1 MRRRKWLA
9 LLLTVAMIA
18 TTLVTTGISSVF
30 AADSGTYLYGD
41 VDGIGGVTATDVG
54 IIISNILGKD
64 ASLAEGTTGF
74 AAADVD
80 GIGGLTAADVGL
92 IISKI
97 LGKLETFPADLDGD
111 GYGPE
116 GSVPHI
122 ATLEVSG
129 EGGTATITNETTG
142 TSAVASIA
150 EAADEAEYDVED
162 DAEVETAAATVTQ
175 WTIEQ
180 YMAENGADWVSGEPN
195 TTGVNECKT
204 LMPAEEDGSDNACGD
219 WGTVVF
225 RNGDK
230 IVDDDNI
237 TVSPGYGTSSTNHW
251 HYKFNAAL
259 QMPCL
264 QGTEKPL
271 TGGGK
276 STSFTVGDE
285 PVNTGSFMVYIPK
298 VNGTLYVRNLV
309 FGNKNYGVVKV
320 GGLVYGS
327 DGMISNPGTIDSVLD
342 KIHTEADH
350 PVSQS
355 TKIDVEEGAIYYC
368 MADGGSKIG
377 IQGFTFV
384 PRGATAPA
392 DDPNA
397 ITKGDAAPEPTPFV
411 KDPTFWKASE
421 NVTTDTKEMTNDAL
435 TFMTDMTYTAGSKTI
450 DGESF
455 GGYISHASDNG
466 GWSGGAAT
474 GTALKFTAPSDG
486 KITVYMTGVGVG
498 RPFFIVKGGTETD
511 PKNDPSAALESFTP
525 TDDTNR
531 DFSLSCEVESGEVY
545 YAYVSGSKGR
555 FCGLKFEAGG
565 TVEPG
570 ETTEPTPSTEPTP
583 TPGTDPTPTPEETLP
598 PLADNQV
605 YGVKG
610 DKIVIN
616 SEPEPGY
623 KVDTITV
630 SDGTPVKFDT
640 ADKTVASFE
649 MPSADVTVTVTFK
662 TFGGD
667 SYDAVVTAEGGEAT
681 LSGDGVTPP
690 ADAAS
695 VETATWSDFD
705 FVSVTTDDSGN
716 TVYVINANMTEGQ
729 KEVTLDAKATY
740 GDPDTLILYNSQMNA
755 KMKVANDGSGV
766 LLRAAGVM
774 SDVTDEL
781 HMVIGVKVPY
791 DSKLS
796 VTAGGNGGN
805 DVSGFFYAQTGL
817 GSAAEDTKQT
827 VVTVNGR
834 GNDAYTSTEEEQ
846 YAAKKDDIVYIWS
859 DLDNSKF
866 RSVTFIPDSG
876 TDPTPPSPTASADP
890 EPTATTE
897 PEPAGKT
904 YTVTEGSTVTVT
916 GTPDEAHAGQSAVVT
931 VTTEDGAP
939 VEVSADNTFVMPS
952 QNVNVSVTFGAAEAG
967 TATLKVGMHGTAKL
981 SATAA
986 TAAVAE
992 ASVDTAS
999 VGGVSTFAEVVPPD
1013 EVWTASDEGME
1024 ASFGTADGVA
1034 FGPINGLSGYGGFV
1048 DGKGNSLS
1056 MEHNGT
1062 TYNFTKSWQAGGG
1075 STTKRT
1081 LYFTPKQACIVTVA
1095 YTSQAGRPVHIQQN
1109 GVTLASGEEGKV
1121 GSSPAT
1127 IEADIEDPNAGDVYI
1142 INGSSNKQIYAI
1154 FVDYYDP
1161 TVIVNQ
1167 PVTGT
1172 IEYSGTNDTS
1182 NLKIRFTSRNE
1193 KDETQYYDVPF
1204 STSYSTELRQ
1214 QRDYDISVVDA
1225 NGNKSDKVAVT
1236 LGTSTLSVKKQP
1248 VTANLK
1254 VVDIAETSVSGDIV
1268 VHDVNN
1274 DGSSLDLSGV
1284 TLTFTSQTTP
1294 EYTYTAT
1301 IDAANKKLNVTLMPG
1316 ETYDITAEGAEGYS
1330 LSELSKTYVM
1340 APGDEAPFKNILF
1353 TEDVGTVE
1361 FKSEI
1366 HVGES
1371 KEYKTMTD
1379 AMTAIKAM
1387 TGRPE
1392 GESGRVTVLVDPGIY
1407 TEQLQV
1413 DAGYVTIKAA
1423 DETQRPELQWYYG
1436 IGYLYY
1442 SAGDNQ
1448 YYSEDYAV
1456 QKTRKSVVTRWGA
1469 ACRVSG
1475 TNVNIENII
1484 FRNTFNCF
1492 VSEAELEDG
1501 VDAANNNEYSD
1512 VNGKPERTTENYDAM
1527 GSSAVERAAA
1537 IALDGTNTELYKCDF
1552 ISSQDTFYTN
1562 KNAYVKECYIEG
1574 GTDFIFG
1581 GNSILFE
1588 DCTLAWH
1595 GYSDSPG
1602 GGHLTACQTSA
1613 VPVAGTADINANG
1626 YMFKN
1631 TTLTNSKYYPTNK
1644 FAQGTW
1650 GRNWGGDKCQVVF
1663 DGVTLAD
1670 GFAGVS
1676 DWKSMGGPLESA
1688 ILFVTDVKKADG
1700 TPVNSDGTTF
1710 NPNGTMASK
1719 NYTMLSDEDYLGDW
1733 EPYNYTTNF
1742 APEEFA
1748 PGTDVTLTVT
1758 PDEGYSVDTI
1768 TVEGAEVEMNSN
1780 EDKTVSTFL
1789 MPAANINI
1797 IVKFK
1802 EAL

>member
-30 AADSGTYLYGD
+30 AADNGTYMYGD
-41 VDGIGGVTATDVG
+41 VNGDGDINMVDVNEIINFNNGLATWTEH
-54 IIISNILGKD
+54 ST
-64 ASLAEGTTGF
+64 SWY
-74 AAADVD
+74 AADVNGD
-80 GIGGLTAADVGL
+80 GDINMVDANQ
-92 IISKI
+92 IINLNNGVIAK
-97 LGKLETFPADLDGD
+97 FDADLDGD

-129 EGGTATITNETTG
+129 EGGSATITNSTTG
-142 TSAVASIA
+142 TAAVASVA
-150 EAADEAEYDVED
+150 EAED

-180 YMAENGADWVSGEPN
+180 YMAEHGADWVSGE
-195 TTGVNECKT
+195 GNENPCKE
-204 LMPAEEDGSDNACGD
+204 LMPTNDDGTPNGCGD
-219 WGTVVF
+219 YGTMVF
-225 RNGDK
+225 RNGDT

-237 TVSPGYGTSSTNHW
+237 TVIPGRGTSNANHW
-251 HYKFNAAL
+251 HYKLNAAL
-259 QMPCL
+259 NMPCL
-264 QGTEKPL
+264 QGTDNPK
-271 TGGGK
+271 
-276 STSFTVGDE
+276 TSGNKNMGFIKYEE
-285 PVNTGSFMVYIPK
+285 PVNSGSFMVYMPK
-298 VNGTLYVRNLV
+298 KSGTLYVRNLV
-309 FGNKNYGVVKV
+309 FGNKLYGVVQID
-320 GGLVYGS
+320 GLQY
-327 DGMISNPGTIDSVLD
+327 DQATGMISSPGTVGDVLD
-342 KIHTEADH
+342 RITTEPDH

-355 TKIDVEEGAIYYC
+355 SAIKVEEGAVYYC
-368 MADGGSKIG
+368 LASGSKIG

-384 PRGATAPA
+384 PDGATAPA

-397 ITKGDAAPEPTPFV
+397 KTTGEAAPEPTEEAE
-411 KDPTFWKASE
+411 DPNFWKATEDVTSE
-421 NVTTDTKEMTNDAL
+421 TKEIGGAL
-435 TFMTDMTYTAGSKTI
+435 TFLEGMTYTASSKTI
-450 DGESF
+450 DDASF
-455 GGYISHASDNG
+455 AGYVTGSNG
-466 GWSGGAAT
+466 AGW
-474 GTALKFTAPSDG
+474 SDG
-486 KITVYMTGVGVG
+486 KATGAAIKFVAPEDGALTVYVRNVGGSTTGDKTFVLMQEGATDT
-498 RPFFIVKGGTETD
+498 TE
-511 PKNDPSAALESFTP
+511 ALNSFTSAGGE
-525 TDDTNR
+525 TAMKINVTKGTTYYG
-531 DFSLSCEVESGEVY
+531 FSQ
-545 YAYVSGSKGR
+545 GSKQR
-555 FCGLKFEAGG
+555 FCGVKFEPGAS
-565 TVEPG
+565 VDPG
-570 ETTEPTPSTEPTP
+570 ETTAPTP
-583 TPGTDPTPTPEETLP
+583 TPDVNPTPTPDTPTPTPEETLP

-605 YGVKG
+605 RGVKG

-630 SDGTPVKFDT
+630 SDGTTVKFDT

-662 TFGGD
+662 LAGED
-667 SYDAVVTAEGGEAT
+667 SYDAVVTAEGGDAE
-681 LSGDGVTPP
+681 LSGEGVT
-690 ADAAS
+690 AVGAAS
-695 VETATWSDFD
+695 VDTASWEDFP
-705 FVSVTTDDSGN
+705 FVKVTQDEVTN
-716 TVYVINANMTEGQ
+716 RVTYAINGDMTEGGA
-729 KEVTLDAKATY
+729 EVTIDAKATY
-740 GDPDTLILYNSQMNA
+740 GDANTMIFYNNNNNTNWKVGGVGYLLMKTSATIADTTDGLDA
-755 KMKVANDGSGV
+755 VVA
-766 LLRAAGVM
+766 
-774 SDVTDEL
+774 
-781 HMVIGVKVPY
+781 VKVPY

-796 VTAGGNGGN
+796 VTTGGNGGHGEGL
-805 DVSGFFYAQTGL
+805 VYAQTGL
-817 GSAAEDTKQT
+817 GADSQAARKVIATIPAGKNEIATSIED
-827 VVTVNGR
+827 
-834 GNDAYTSTEEEQ
+834 EE
-846 YAAKKDDIVYIWS
+846 YAAKKDDVVYIYCT
-859 DLDNSKF
+859 DIATKF
-866 RSVTFIPDSG
+866 RSVEFIPDSG
-876 TDPTPPSPTASADP
+876 TDPTPPTPTATTEPD
-890 EPTATTE
+890 PTATTE

-904 YTVTEGSTVTVT
+904 YTVKEGSTVTVT
-916 GTPDEAHAGQSAVVT
+916 GTPDADHAGMSTVVK

-992 ASVDTAS
+992 ASVGAAS
-999 VGGVSTFAEVVPPD
+999 VGGVSTFAELPAD
-1013 EVWTASDEGME
+1013 EVWIASDEGMD
-1024 ASFGTADGVA
+1024 ASFNTGDGVA

-1193 KDETQYYDVPF
+1193 KDETPYYEVPF

-1214 QRDYDISVVDA
+1214 QRDYDVSVVDTD
-1225 NGNKSDKVAVT
+1225 GNKSDKVAVT

-1254 VVDIAETSVSGDIV
+1254 VVDIAETPISGDIV

-1284 TLTFTSQTTP
+1284 TLKFASQKTP

-1330 LSELSKTYVM
+1330 LSELSQTYVM
-1340 APGDEAPFKNILF
+1340 AAGDEAPFKNILF

-1387 TGRPE
+1387 TRPE
-1392 GESGRVTVLVDPGIY
+1392 GEAGRVTVLVDPGTY

-1413 DAGYVTIKAA
+1413 DADYVTIKAA

-1442 SAGDNQ
+1442 SAGANQ

-1456 QKTRKSVVTRWGA
+1456 QKTHKGIVTRWGA

-1492 VSEAELEDG
+1492 VSEAELADG
-1501 VDAANNNEYSD
+1501 VDAANNNEYGD

-1595 GYSDSPG
+1595 GYSDSAKG
-1602 GGHLTACQTSA
+1602 GYLTACQTSD
-1613 VPVAGTADINANG
+1613 VPVAGTANINSNG

-1631 TTLTNSKYYPTNK
+1631 TTLMNSKYYPTNK
-1644 FAQGTW
+1644 FAQGGW
-1650 GRNWGGDKCQVVF
+1650 GRNWGGAKCQVVF

-1670 GFAGVS
+1670 GFAGAS
-1676 DWKSMGGPLESA
+1676 GWTKMGGEISES
-1688 ILFVTDVKKADG
+1688 ILFVTNVKKADG
-1700 TPVNSDGTTF
+1700 TAVNSDGTTF

-1719 NYTMLSDEDYLGDW
+1719 NYTMMSDEDYLGTW

-1748 PGTDVTLTVT
+1748 PGTDLTLTVT
-1758 PDEGYSVDTI
+1758 PDEGYAVDTI

-1797 IVKFK
+1797 IVKFIK